1 MCAHTH
7 TYLLTLELSWTTASS
22 QKVFYIL
29 KLSNLILFNQNFT
42 TKRVCLRLFDIL
54 PEKKNSLKNIV
65 ISQAKLTASPINL
78 KLFLLVCRNHDE
90 EQIFLILLYMNIISS
105 ASIQQFLFLLFS
117 FLIQFCLVSKLR
129 SVSFA

>member
-1 MCAHTH
+1 MCARTH
-7 TYLLTLELSWTTASS
+7 TYLFTLELSWTTASF

-29 KLSNLILFNQNFT
+29 KLRNLILFNQNFT

-54 PEKKNSLKNIV
+54 PEKKNSLKV
-65 ISQAKLTASPINL
+65 ISQAKLTASPINF
-78 KLFLLVCRNHDE
+78 KLLLLVCRNLDE
-90 EQIFLILLYMNIISS
+90 ERIFLILLYMNVISS